1 MVVCSAIIGA
11 MYCSLGDFHAKGSNL
26 HPIEENAYRDVRR
39 IFGGALL
46 LHDYI

>member
-1 MVVCSAIIGA
+1 MAVCSAHIGA

-26 HPIEENAYRDVRR
+26 HSVEENAYRDVRR
-39 IFGGALL
+39 ILGGAPL